1 MKIIISPAKRMNEQN
16 DFFPPEALPEFLEKS
31 RGLLAAMKSLTYE
44 EAKQVW
50 QCNEK
55 LAKLNYQRIQEMNL
69 GQKETLS
76 AFTPALMAYEGIQ
89 YQYMSPMT
97 FEQAS
102 WEYVQKNL
110 RILSGFYGI
119 LAPLDGITPYRLEMQ
134 AKLAVN
140 GCADLYEF
148 WGRQLYD
155 SLISK
160 ETGEAVIL
168 NLASKEYS
176 RCIET
181 YLTHPVR
188 MITCVFGEKA
198 NGKVRQKATM
208 AKMARGEMVRF
219 LAEHHIERLEG
230 VKEFNG
236 LGFSYSQSDSD
247 EEAGIYTFIKE
258 EGSSCT

>member
-1 MKIIISPAKRMNEQN
+1 MKIIISPAKKMKEQN
-16 DFFPPEALPEFLEKS
+16 DFFLPEALPEFLEKS
-31 RGLLAAMKSLTYE
+31 RVLLAALKSLAYE

-50 QCNEK
+50 QCNDK
-55 LAKLNYQRIQEMNL
+55 LAKLNYERVQEMNL
-69 GQKETLS
+69 GQEETLS

-134 AKLAVN
+134 AKLSVN
-140 GCADLYEF
+140 GCADLYQF

-155 SLISK
+155 SLISE
-160 ETGEAVIL
+160 ETEEAVIL

-181 YLTHPVR
+181 YLAPPVR

-219 LAEHHIERLEG
+219 LAEHHIEQPEG
-230 VKEFNG
+230 VKEFKG
-236 LGFSYSQSDSD
+236 LGFSYSQADSD